1 MLKLKERFLA
11 DNEFTIPVTLLA
23 LATGVLTFWGL
34 GSVSRSEYYAEIP
47 LSMSKSL
54 SNFFFGV
61 LDPAG
66 TVTLDKIPGS
76 YWIPAIFV
84 KIFGFSTWAITAPN
98 ALAAI
103 GSVVV
108 IAATGRKLFGRTA
121 GIIAGAIAATTPIL
135 IAVSRSNQPET
146 FFLLTLSIAAF
157 YAVKAIQEESRRTLV
172 IAGALIALS
181 FHTYMLEAW
190 ALWPAL
196 IIAWFFTSRS
206 VREKFIDLLMA
217 GTTSLLLSLTWILI
231 VWAIP
236 ASHRPYIGGTYHNN
250 PFEMVFGYNGLGRFK
265 ATSQAL
271 SSATDDPT
279 FRSFTPPFG
288 GSAGWGRLFS
298 YNVAG
303 QISWLIPTAVVGI
316 VILFVLKFNRALTT
330 FLSLF
335 FLTLF
340 AMFSLVAGIHQFYT
354 TILAIPVAL
363 LIALSVGEALVQKKH
378 IYIVALLNVAG
389 LSALYF
395 SSLYGNYMHLLAYI
409 QGAIVVA
416 TVLVIFIE
424 HHHVA
429 RYVIPTATILALS
442 LTPAAWS
449 FDAPKHSNS
458 INPVAGD
465 GSEIGGMR
473 GRAFAGGP
481 NGTRANFGNMPPRP
495 QFNGQANGQRP
506 PQFNGQR
513 PSMNNAPMGGGFG
526 QQDNSSLVKYLKK
539 NRGSAKYL
547 LVTFGAQTAASF
559 ITATGDNVMP
569 IGGFD
574 GSDPTPTF
582 ARFKELVQNG
592 EIRYVL
598 MPGTS
603 GMRGGP
609 GGAQGNTPTTREIK
623 KWVSLNCTRDTAAP
637 STGLY
642 LCAVK

>member
-1 MLKLKERFLA
+1 MRILKNRYLTDKEFTFPVTFLA
-11 DNEFTIPVTLLA
+11 LF
-23 LATGVLTFWGL
+23 TGVITFWGL
-34 GSVSRSEYYAEIP
+34 QSVSRSEYYAEIP
-47 LSMSKSL
+47 LSMSKSF

-84 KIFGFSTWAITAPN
+84 KIFGFSTWSITAPN
-98 ALAAI
+98 ALAAVA
-103 GSVVV
+103 SVVV
-108 IAATGRKLFGRTA
+108 IAATGRRLFGNIA
-121 GIIAGAIAATTPIL
+121 GVIAGAIAATTPIL

-146 FFLLTLSIAAF
+146 FFVLTLAIAAF
-157 YAVKAIQEESRRTLV
+157 YAVKAIQTESRRVLI
-172 IAGALIALS
+172 IAGAYIALA

-196 IIAWFFTSRS
+196 IVAWFFTTGSLS
-206 VREKFIDLLMA
+206 KKLLDLFIA
-217 GTTSLLLSLTWILI
+217 GMTSLALSLTWILA
-231 VWAIP
+231 VALIP

-265 ATSQAL
+265 ATTHAL

-288 GSAGWGRLFS
+288 GAAGIGRFFN

-303 QISWLIPTAVVGI
+303 QVTWLIPTALVGI
-316 VILFVLKFNRALTT
+316 VILLILKFNRSVTI
-330 FLSLF
+330 FLS
-335 FLTLF
+335 TLF
-340 AMFSLVAGIHQFYT
+340 ATLFLMFSAVAGIHQFYT
-354 TILAIPVAL
+354 TIMAIPVAL

-378 IYIVALLNVAG
+378 IYIVILLNVAC

-395 SSLYGNYMHLLAYI
+395 ASVYGSYLHLFAYM

-416 TVLVIFIE
+416 TVIVIFIE

-429 RYVIPTATILALS
+429 RYVVPTATILALS

-449 FDAPKHSNS
+449 VDVIHHSNS
-458 INPVAGD
+458 INPIAGD

-473 GRAFAGGP
+473 GRAFGHGP
-481 NGTRANFGNMPPRP
+481 
-495 QFNGQANGQRP
+495 NGQRP

-513 PSMNNAPMGGGFG
+513 PPQFNGQRPPMNGGQMGPMGGGFG
-526 QQDNSSLVKYLKK
+526 QEDNSALITYLQK
-539 NRGSAKYL
+539 NRAGAKYL
-547 LVTFGAQTAASF
+547 LVTFGAQTAAPF

-598 MPGTS
+598 NQGTNGS
-603 GMRGGP
+603 RGGP
-609 GGAQGNTPTTREIK
+609 NGPQGNTPTTREIRR
-623 KWVSLNCTRDTAAP
+623 WITAHCSLDSAAP
-637 STGLY
+637 TTGLY
-642 LCAVK
+642 ICGVK